1 MPSSA
6 RSRSPARSRT
16 RSCPDFSSGAPIDV
30 MEIDAASNTSVDD
43 IRTLREN
50 VKYAP
55 ARGRFKVYIVDE
67 VHMLSGPAFNAF
79 LKTLEEPPAH
89 VVFILATTDPRKIPT
104 TVLSRCQR
112 FDFRPIPPEQLTAT
126 LQEILT

>member
-1 MPSSA
+1 
-6 RSRSPARSRT
+6 
-16 RSCPDFSSGAPIDV
+16 
-30 MEIDAASNTSVDD
+30 MEIDAASNTGVDD

-89 VVFILATTDPRKIPT
+89 VVFILATTEPEEDPGHRAVALPA
-104 TVLSRCQR
+104 LR
-112 FDFRPIPPEQLTAT
+112 
-126 LQEILT
+126 LQADPARDR